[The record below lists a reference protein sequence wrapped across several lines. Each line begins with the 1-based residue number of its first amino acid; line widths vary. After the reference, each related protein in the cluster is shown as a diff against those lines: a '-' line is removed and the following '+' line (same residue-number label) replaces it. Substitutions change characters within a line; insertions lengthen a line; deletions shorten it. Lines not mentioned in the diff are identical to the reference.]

1 MPGRARDSRGSGRD
15 SGTNTPEPFARWDR
29 ATSSWRTSE
38 LSLLGDSTPFSGRWP
53 TSGTMRSGVCT
64 AQPTW
69 APRTAGTGPG
79 FWPTPK
85 ASDVNQDRRTDASAF
100 REKDRPNSGSSLA
113 IDSRMWSTPRAEDGE
128 RGQASQHDGLME
140 DVRDWATP
148 STRDWKDT
156 PGMATTG
163 TNPDGS
169 TRQRL
174 DQLPRQAVAKAWG
187 TPVAADAVG
196 STGGNMGKSLR
207 TDVRDWSTP
216 TSNDAKNGSLP
227 PSQMDRNGLAGEVA
241 PWAGQT
247 PSQSADTTAPSG
259 SSPAKPLRR
268 GLNPCFGLWLMGY
281 PVEWLDSVVSATRS
295 SRRVRSRS
303 SDGSPNSKDSE

>member
-174 DQLPRQAVAKAWG
+174 DQLPRQAVAWTTPQAHDVAMGDPKRIGRHG
-187 TPVAADAVG
+187 TKHGGRDLTDEAAAF
-196 STGGNMGKSLR
+196 
-207 TDVRDWSTP
+207 
-216 TSNDAKNGSLP
+216 A
-227 PSQMDRNGLAGEVA
+227 AG
-241 PWAGQT
+241 PT
-247 PSQSADTTAPSG
+247 PSRSADTTAPSG